1 MSLTEQKIKFYP
13 VEGGRYNLEIDDLK
27 WEKITYN
34 KAQRLLSQRGYCT
47 PSTPGSCRCARC
59 KVYAECGWSAYR
71 ADEGF
76 PKAQL
81 IYEPCEHYCEK
92 AVYTADEADLEG
104 LVLCFEAAAALETK
118 DKGGKYI
125 AHSHKNLSKCY
136 DNGHKAMVKSRF

>member
-59 KVYAECGWSAYR
+59 KVYAECEWSAYR

-104 LVLCFEAAAALETK
+104 LVRVFEAVTAQELR
-118 DKGGKYI
+118 DKGKHTQARNFARR
-125 AHSHKNLSKCY
+125 AHC
-136 DNGHKAMVKSRF
+136 DD

>member
-104 LVLCFEAAAALETK
+104 LVRVFEAATAQELR
-118 DKGGKYI
+118 DKGKYTQARNFSRR
-125 AHSHKNLSKCY
+125 AHCC
-136 DNGHKAMVKSRF
+136 DD